1 MSEPVAVALDMLQ
14 GEAQAYFGTLLPTIT
29 VAKQMLEAMI
39 NTRGVLQHCKDYAK
53 ALLEGLNKRFK
64 HLENDEKCL
73 LASAFHPKFRQLLWL
88 CEEKRPGLRKKMADL
103 VAANLK
109 KRVEDADLTFAVD
122 NDNGDAGTS
131 AETEVTGA
139 VHCPHPDYFR
149 SITVAAP
156 TARGRRNLIDVN
168 AFNIVKTWTETT
180 SSDKL
185 EDSDFQREPSLIDLF
200 IEFNTPVPSSAG
212 VERLFSQ
219 AGDILRPK
227 RCSLKED
234 RFHQLMFMRG
244 NRHH

>member
-14 GEAQAYFGTLLPTIT
+14 GEAQAYFGTLLPTII

-39 NTRGVLQHCKDYAK
+39 TTHGVLQHCKDYAK

-64 HLENDEKCL
+64 HLESDEKCL
-73 LASAFHPKFRQLLWL
+73 LASSFHPKFRQLLL
-88 CEEKRPGLRKKMADL
+88 LSEEKRPGLRKKMAYL

-109 KRVEDADLTFAVD
+109 KRVEEADLTFAVD
-122 NDNGDAGTS
+122 NNNGDDGTS
-131 AETEVTGA
+131 AETEVTSA

-149 SITVAAP
+149 SITVAP
-156 TARGRRNLIDVN
+156 TTRGRRNLIDVN
-168 AFNIVKTWTETT
+168 ANSIVKTWTETT

-227 RCSLKED
+227 
-234 RFHQLMFMRG
+234 
-244 NRHH
+244 